1 MRVMALDINL
11 KRSACA
17 GKAKPG
23 WQRFGMIREPLGTPK
38 DGALPRGT
46 QSSHRQR
53 TAGAPPR
60 KARIMKTSITLRL
73 AAAAAS
79 ICTTY
84 VLFTMV
90 ASLAEPPQAAGA
102 VQMAQTKTPPVR

>member
-1 MRVMALDINL
+1 
-11 KRSACA
+11 
-17 GKAKPG
+17 
-23 WQRFGMIREPLGTPK
+23 
-38 DGALPRGT
+38 
-46 QSSHRQR
+46 
-53 TAGAPPR
+53 
-60 KARIMKTSITLRL
+60 MKTSITLRL